1 MGSDRTRVSF
11 DERQEYTSV
20 VMQQGR
26 VTLDADW
33 NEAADIAREELRNET
48 LDIVGTSGTPDNGY
62 QILLTNPNPNFPTPP
77 FDFFVGPGT
86 MYVGGVRAFLPSVV
100 QYSEQIQARLP
111 VEPPP
116 PRPAEWLDASD
127 DPDWVDISSFTGN
140 PPVSEFVYLFL
151 REQEV
156 SAVEDS
162 DLKDVALGGPDTAQ
176 RTRLIQHIVRL
187 STPSPDCAS
196 GLLTAEARWTSEGLA
211 FQSTTMRLLS
221 QASLQVAFSQVG
233 QTDLCL
239 PQAQGGYLNADNQLI
254 RVQISSSNTL
264 LWGFDDASF
273 LYRVT
278 AGLDNP
284 TLTLPSA
291 PPDAF
296 HPPRSGQ
303 AVELLRSAAQLSN
316 STPQRPQYVASP
328 TGLVFTLGTPYQP
341 ADQAV
346 TLPASLSSDPE
357 YVDPNQTPQ
366 LFLRVWEQQLPF
378 TPGVPVALGTTGLQV
393 TVQAA
398 SGRPF
403 HVGDYWLFA
412 VRPSTP
418 QQVYP
423 ESYLSAPQPPEGPRL
438 WACPLAVIEQT
449 AQSPPASPP
458 GEQFTVVNCR
468 NSFPP
473 LTAIRVLEKGL
484 Q

>member
-187 STPSPDCAS
+187 RTQQQNCSLALTTDAS
-196 GLLTAEARWTSEGLA
+196 QRWNQEGL
-211 FQSTTMRLLS
+211 FFDPNTMRLLS
-221 QASLQVAFSQVG
+221 QSALQVGFSQ
-233 QTDLCL
+233 QPPQPDPCN
-239 PQAQGGYLNADNQLI
+239 PQAQGGYLGADNQLI
-254 RVQISSSNTL
+254 
-264 LWGFDDASF
+264 
-273 LYRVT
+273 
-278 AGLDNP
+278 
-284 TLTLPSA
+284 
-291 PPDAF
+291 
-296 HPPRSGQ
+296 
-303 AVELLRSAAQLSN
+303 
-316 STPQRPQYVASP
+316 
-328 TGLVFTLGTPYQP
+328 
-341 ADQAV
+341 
-346 TLPASLSSDPE
+346 
-357 YVDPNQTPQ
+357 
-366 LFLRVWEQQLPF
+366 
-378 TPGVPVALGTTGLQV
+378 
-393 TVQAA
+393 
-398 SGRPF
+398 
-403 HVGDYWLFA
+403 
-412 VRPSTP
+412 
-418 QQVYP
+418 
-423 ESYLSAPQPPEGPRL
+423 
-438 WACPLAVIEQT
+438 
-449 AQSPPASPP
+449 
-458 GEQFTVVNCR
+458 
-468 NSFPP
+468 
-473 LTAIRVLEKGL
+473 
-484 Q
+484 